1 MRPIPGLWRWRRNP
15 LRRRSDA
22 IEAWASLVTVGLVVI
37 GAPVAGLAAGKSVGS
52 DLQRTMQRQRAER
65 HRTTAHVININR
77 HPAPVADSEAAHG
90 QDGTR
95 VALVRWRTPD
105 GSSRSAVVRIE
116 ARHVVGDPL
125 AVWTDRRGRLTDRP
139 MDASTATTNAVAA
152 GVGVGGAAAALVC
165 GARQLLGWRIMR
177 RRLADWA
184 REWARVS
191 EDWGRA
197 GAGG

>member
-1 MRPIPGLWRWRRNP
+1 MRPIPGLWRWRRNQ
-15 LRRRSDA
+15 LRRRSDV

-65 HRTTAHVININR
+65 HRTTARVINIDR

-105 GSSRSAVVRIE
+105 GSSRTGVVRIE
-116 ARHVVGDPL
+116 ARHAVGDPL
-125 AVWTDRRGRLTDRP
+125 AVWTDRRGRLTERP
-139 MDASTATTNAVAA
+139 LDASTATTNAVAA
-152 GVGVGGAAAALVC
+152 GFGVGGAAAALAC

>member
-1 MRPIPGLWRWRRNP
+1 MRSVPGLWRWRRNP
-15 LRRRSDA
+15 LRRRSDV
-22 IEAWASLVTVGLVVI
+22 IEAWASLVTVGLVAV
-37 GAPVAGLAAGKSVGS
+37 GAPLAGLAAGHTVGS
-52 DLQRTMQRQRAER
+52 ELQRTVQRQRAER
-65 HRTTAHVININR
+65 HRTIADVVVIDR
-77 HPAPVADSEAAHG
+77 HPPPVVDSDAAHG

-105 GSSRSAVVRIE
+105 GVSRTSVLRIE
-116 ARHVVGDPL
+116 ARHVVGDPV
-125 AVWTDRRGRLTDRP
+125 AVWTDRRGRLTERP
-139 MDASTATTNAVAA
+139 MEESTATTNAVAA
-152 GVGVGGAAAALVC
+152 GFGVAGAAAALAC

-191 EDWGRA
+191 EDWGRT

>member
-1 MRPIPGLWRWRRNP
+1 MRSVPGLWRWRRNP
-15 LRRRSDA
+15 LRRRSDVV
-22 IEAWASLVTVGLVVI
+22 EAWASLVTVGLVVV
-37 GAPVAGLAAGKSVGS
+37 GAPLAGLAAGQSVGS
-52 DLQRTMQRQRAER
+52 DLQRTVQRQRAER
-65 HRTTAHVININR
+65 HRTTAHVVSVDR
-77 HPAPVADSEAAHG
+77 HRAPVVDSEAAHG

-105 GSSRSAVVRIE
+105 GESRTGVVRIE

-125 AVWTDRRGRLTDRP
+125 AVWTDRRGRLTERP
-139 MDASTATTNAVAA
+139 MDESTATTNAVAA
-152 GVGVGGAAAALVC
+152 GFGVAGAAAALVC

-184 REWARVS
+184 REWTRVS